1 MVARKETGRKAP
13 FTPDQLAL
21 LRAALDLHRDYLGL
35 ALLNLAVDTML
46 RRSDLLRLTVGD
58 LRRPDGT
65 WRETFERKMQKTG
78 RTVACRLLPHTVA
91 ALDAYVKAYRLSD
104 ADRLFKIS
112 TSTFLKTVK
121 GWVYSLGLDPAV
133 YGTHSLRRT
142 KATAL
147 ARNCSAAELDEIRE
161 LLGHK
166 WLSSTQSYLGTTRES
181 ALALASRMVV

>member
-1 MVARKETGRKAP
+1 MTSA
-13 FTPDQLAL
+13 LAL
-21 LRAALDLHRDYLGL
+21 VILAALSRLER
-35 ALLNLAVDTML
+35 AVEDKA
-46 RRSDLLRLTVGD
+46 RRENPERC
-58 LRRPDGT
+58 T
-65 WRETFERKMQKTG
+65 WRETFDRKMKKTG

-91 ALDAYVKAYRLSD
+91 ALDAYAKAYRLGD

-147 ARNCSAAELDEIRE
+147 ARNCTAAELDEIRE